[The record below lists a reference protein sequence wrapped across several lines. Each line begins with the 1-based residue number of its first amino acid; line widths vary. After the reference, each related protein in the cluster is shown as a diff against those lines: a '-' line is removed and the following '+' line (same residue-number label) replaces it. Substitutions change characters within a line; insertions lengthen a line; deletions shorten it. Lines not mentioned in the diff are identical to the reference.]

1 MQATT
6 YLWFIS
12 CFFISSSDVL
22 HLSTAVCLL
31 QNKKILLIAWSCN
44 NSDLYQDWTLDN
56 YNTHTHTHTSLEWT
70 SDNYN
75 IDTPH

>member
-12 CFFISSSDVL
+12 CFSMSSSDVL

-31 QNKKILLIAWSCN
+31 QTKNILLIACSYN
-44 NSDLYQDWTLDN
+44 NSDLYQL
-56 YNTHTHTHTSLEWT
+56 Y
-70 SDNYN
+70 
-75 IDTPH
+75 